1 MTAPR
6 DLTPVHD
13 PVMVDRVV
21 EVFAAAP
28 AGVHVDATLGD
39 GGHAAAVLE
48 ANPALSLVG
57 IDRDPDAI
65 AASTVRLAPF
75 GDRVSVRQA
84 RFDQIGDVVED
95 LGVTE
100 VSGVLF
106 DFGISSRQVNEAH
119 RGFSY
124 RSEGPLDMRMGQG
137 DDPADA
143 EVTADDIVNTWP
155 EEDLSRLLSRL
166 GDEPR
171 ARAIARAVVAA
182 RPLHTTTEL
191 AAVISEAVPAAVRR
205 KGHPARKTFQALR
218 IEVNE
223 ELDQI
228 PAALEQAL
236 DLLVAD
242 GRAAAIAYHS
252 GEDRIVKSDV
262 PRGVHRW
269 LHLPARRALR
279 LRCRTPGRPAQAG
292 GLEAHRRRDRPQP
305 PGPQRPPPGGPEAR
319 ARPPTDPTDPE
330 VQPVSPSTA
339 TRRAGRRLP
348 RPARG
353 TSPPP
358 PPSDAT
364 SARSP
369 TRPSS
374 RQAGVPAPAAAAGR
388 PHARPRRPSS

>member
-6 DLTPVHD
+6 DLTPVHE
-13 PVMVDRVV
+13 PVMIDRVV
-21 EVFAAAP
+21 DVFAAAP

-39 GGHAAAVLE
+39 GGHAAAVLQ

-65 AASTVRLAPF
+65 AASTDRLAPF

-84 RFDQIGDVVED
+84 RFDQLGEVVEG

-124 RSEGPLDMRMGQG
+124 RSDGPLDMRMGQG

-143 EVTADDIVNTWP
+143 AVTADDIVNTWP

-171 ARAIARAVVAA
+171 ARAIARAIVAA
-182 RPLHTTTEL
+182 RPLHTTSAL
-191 AAVISEAVPAAVRR
+191 ADVISDAVPAAVRR

-223 ELDQI
+223 ELAQI
-228 PAALEQAL
+228 PSALQQAL
-236 DLLVAD
+236 DLLAED

-252 GEDRIVKSDV
+252 GEDRIVKSTFREASTGGCTCPLGGPCVCGAV
-262 PRGVHRW
+262 PRVVLLKRGAWKPGEDEISRN
-269 LHLPARRALR
+269 PRARSAR
-279 LRCRTPGRPAQAG
+279 LRAVRKLA
-292 GLEAHRRRDRPQP
+292 
-305 PGPQRPPPGGPEAR
+305 
-319 ARPPTDPTDPE
+319 DPTATDSE
-330 VQPVSPSTA
+330 VIP
-339 TRRAGRRLP
+339 
-348 RPARG
+348 
-353 TSPPP
+353 
-358 PPSDAT
+358 
-364 SARSP
+364 
-369 TRPSS
+369 
-374 RQAGVPAPAAAAGR
+374 
-388 PHARPRRPSS
+388 

>member
-6 DLTPVHD
+6 DLTPVHE

-21 EVFAAAP
+21 DVFAAAP

-39 GGHAAAVLE
+39 GGHAAAVLQ

-65 AASTVRLAPF
+65 AASTDRLAPF

-84 RFDQIGDVVED
+84 RFDQLGEVVEG

-124 RSEGPLDMRMGQG
+124 RSDGPLDMRMGQG
-137 DDPADA
+137 DDPSDA
-143 EVTADDIVNTWP
+143 AVTADDIVNTWP

-171 ARAIARAVVAA
+171 ARAIARAIVAA
-182 RPLHTTTEL
+182 RPLHTTSAL
-191 AAVISEAVPAAVRR
+191 AEVISDAVPAAVRR

-223 ELDQI
+223 ELAQI
-228 PAALEQAL
+228 PSALQQAL
-236 DLLVAD
+236 DLLAED

-252 GEDRIVKSDV
+252 GEDRIVKSTFREASTGGCTCPLGGPCVCGAV
-262 PRGVHRW
+262 PRVVLLKRGAWKPGEDEISRN
-269 LHLPARRALR
+269 PRARSAR
-279 LRCRTPGRPAQAG
+279 LRAVRKLA
-292 GLEAHRRRDRPQP
+292 D
-305 PGPQRPPPGGPEAR
+305 
-319 ARPPTDPTDPE
+319 PTATDPE
-330 VQPVSPSTA
+330 VTP
-339 TRRAGRRLP
+339 
-348 RPARG
+348 
-353 TSPPP
+353 
-358 PPSDAT
+358 
-364 SARSP
+364 
-369 TRPSS
+369 
-374 RQAGVPAPAAAAGR
+374 
-388 PHARPRRPSS
+388 

>member
-21 EVFAAAP
+21 KVFAAAP

-65 AASTVRLAPF
+65 AASTARLAPF

-84 RFDQIGDVVED
+84 RFDQIGEVVD
-95 LGVTE
+95 QLGVTE

-106 DFGISSRQVNEAH
+106 DFGISSRQVNEAQ

-124 RSEGPLDMRMGQG
+124 RSDGPLDMRMGQG

-143 EVTADDIVNTWP
+143 EVTAEDIVNTWP
-155 EEDLSRLLSRL
+155 EEELSRLLSRL

-182 RPLHTTTEL
+182 RPLHTTAEL

-205 KGHPARKTFQALR
+205 KGHPARKSFQALR

-223 ELDQI
+223 ELEQI
-228 PAALEQAL
+228 PTALDQAL

-252 GEDRIVKSDV
+252 GEDRIVKTAFREASTGGCTCPLGGPCVCGAV
-262 PRGVHRW
+262 PRVVLLKRGAWKPTDDEIERN
-269 LHLPARRALR
+269 PRARSAR
-279 LRCRTPGRPAQAG
+279 LRAVRK
-292 GLEAHRRRDRPQP
+292 L
-305 PGPQRPPPGGPEAR
+305 PGPGDL
-319 ARPPTDPTDPE
+319 TDPTDPE
-330 VQPVSPSTA
+330 V
-339 TRRAGRRLP
+339 LP
-348 RPARG
+348 
-353 TSPPP
+353 
-358 PPSDAT
+358 
-364 SARSP
+364 
-369 TRPSS
+369 
-374 RQAGVPAPAAAAGR
+374 
-388 PHARPRRPSS
+388 